1 MKKKLI
7 GLTFIASLAL
17 VACERFGGNQHLVQ
31 SKADREAMAAQAEK
45 RANMSPLV
53 DVASLNRMAAQ
64 GAPAAEIEAV
74 QFLYAFMPL
83 CDLGSLPQSFVEQQA
98 EVALEA
104 RSAMKWGSKVP
115 NDLFLHY
122 VLPFRSADEHV
133 DEARATLYN
142 ELKPIV
148 QGKNMAEAAKEVV
161 FWCREQASPVATPSN
176 RTSGPLTVM
185 RAAAGHPAELATLAT
200 AALRAVCIPARV
212 VSAGETAWPEFW
224 ADGQWYAMDIAN
236 RTTVAISPAAQHTA
250 AGAHTVVPGVYGGS
264 EAKLSDSR
272 YHADLDLQKE
282 RGTASPLKIKV
293 ENANG
298 AGVANALLEVLQLQ
312 GSELVPIARSTTDS
326 QGQAKLPAM
335 SASGLMLWA
344 SKDSQ
349 YALVNFDG
357 TSVPAIRLQSASE
370 LPQGSLGALAAGE
383 AQRGAGDAAQ
393 RTQQANALC
402 AQREQS
408 FVAPEYAA
416 QLAKDK
422 GISAASVNRA
432 LTLSRGN
439 WEEIHNF
446 IANLDGNGLTVG
458 MALLDGL
465 DERDLQFASADL
477 LRSHLN
483 ASDIF
488 PSLVTAKQFPI
499 FDRYILAPRIG
510 REPLEKWRDQIHE
523 HFSFDEAGFFRNNP
537 ENVVQWLLEHISID
551 NQQANYVDL
560 PMSPS
565 AVLHLGVADA
575 LSRNI
580 LFVAICRSFGVPAR
594 LTSVSQTPQYM
605 TRSGWH
611 TPMGLVAGQSSN
623 VGMATIGLSGN
634 ASESQFSL
642 SLLRNGRFEPLS
654 IGNVNLPAQIDVE
667 AGLYRLIT
675 RTTSG
680 ECTVKHFEVSSGS
693 EINLQL

>member
-1 MKKKLI
+1 MKKRLI

-31 SKADREAMAAQAEK
+31 TKADREAMIALAEK
-45 RANMSPLV
+45 RANMSSMV
-53 DVASLNRMAAQ
+53 DLASLNRKAAQ
-64 GAPAAEIEAV
+64 GASAAEIEAV
-74 QFLYAFMPL
+74 QFLYAYMPL
-83 CDLGSLPQSFVEQQA
+83 CDLGVLTQSFVEQQA

-115 NDLFLHY
+115 NDLFLYY

-142 ELKPIV
+142 ELKAIV
-148 QGKNMAEAAKEVV
+148 QGKSMADAAKEVG
-161 FWCREQASPVATPSN
+161 FWCREQASPKATLSN
-176 RTSGPLTVM
+176 RISGPLTVM
-185 RAAAGHPAELATLAT
+185 RAAAGHPGELAALAT

-212 VSAGETAWPEFW
+212 VNAGETAWPEFW
-224 ADGQWYAMDIAN
+224 ADGQWFAMDVANPTAVGIA
-236 RTTVAISPAAQHTA
+236 PAEHQTA
-250 AGAHTVVPGVYGGS
+250 AGAHTVVPGVYRGA
-264 EAKLSDSR
+264 EEWLSNSP
-272 YHADLDLQKE
+272 YHTDLDLQKE
-282 RGTASPLKIKV
+282 RAAAAPLKIKV

-298 AGVANALLEVLQLQ
+298 EGVANALLEVLRLQ

-326 QGQAKLPAM
+326 HGQVELPAM

-349 YALVNFDG
+349 YALVDFDG
-357 TSVPAIRLQSASE
+357 ASGSAIRLQSASE
-370 LPQGSLGALAAGE
+370 LPQGSLGALSVHE
-383 AQRGAGDAAQ
+383 AHRGAGEAAQ
-393 RTQQANALC
+393 RTQQCNALS
-402 AQREQS
+402 AQREQA
-408 FVAPEYAA
+408 FVAPEYAS

-439 WEEIHNF
+439 WEEIRNF

-537 ENVVQWLLEHISID
+537 ENIVQWLLEHINID
-551 NQQANYVDL
+551 NQANYVAV
-560 PMSPS
+560 PMTPS
-565 AVLHLGVADA
+565 AVLRLGVADV

-594 LTSVSQTPQYM
+594 LTTVSQTPQYM

-611 TPMGLVAGQSSN
+611 TPMGLVAGHPSS
-623 VGMATIGLSGN
+623 VGMATLGLSGN
-634 ASESQFSL
+634 TAELQFSL
-642 SLLRNGRFEPLS
+642 SLLRNGSFEPLN
-654 IGNVNLPAQIDVE
+654 IGSVSLPAQFDVE

-675 RTTSG
+675 RTASG
-680 ECTVKHFEVSSGS
+680 ECTVRHFEVLSGS
-693 EINLQL
+693 AINLQI